1 MPYVVKDASTGNYFC
16 SSKSKKVDPKN
27 VVYAKVYPTAAGATS
42 AARYNQY
49 LHMQWFE
56 TEEFL
61 LKRDGELPCGNEPHY
76 HGVAPNFIVEEI

>member
-27 VVYAKVYPTAAGATS
+27 VVYAKVYPT
-42 AARYNQY
+42 